1 MAKTRIQIAKP
12 DIIKLFE
19 RGSERIY
26 RRKDL
31 AGILAEN
38 REFWRLA
45 QSETV
50 NSFIHF
56 LVKLRKLQRA
66 EFAFPH
72 RKETRFTWGDVPFY
86 EVVQAV
92 KPTAYFSH
100 YTAMYFHGLT
110 DQIPKTVYLNNEQQ
124 PKPVRSIHLKQ
135 TEVDAAFRR
144 PPRVTSN
151 VTQFRGYRVCL
162 INGKHSGN
170 LGVIDIIGP
179 DDAKV
184 RVTSLER
191 TLIDITVRPAYSG
204 GVFEVLEAYRRAR
217 RAHGPVSV
225 NRLAAMLKSLDFV
238 YPYNQ
243 AIGFYLE
250 RSAVYTASQIRLLRK
265 RQFEIDFYLTHN
277 MQETDY
283 DEGWR
288 LFYPK
293 GF

>member
-12 DIIKLFE
+12 DILRLFQK
-19 RGSERIY
+19 RSERIY

-38 REFWRLA
+38 REFWRFA

-50 NSFIHF
+50 NSFIDF
-56 LVKLRKLQRA
+56 LLKHTKLRRA

-86 EVVQAV
+86 ELVQAV

-100 YTAMYFHGLT
+100 YTAMYFHELT
-110 DQIPKTVYLNNEQQ
+110 DQIPKTVYLNNEQR
-124 PKPVRSIHLKQ
+124 PKPTRVIELRQ

-144 PPRVTSN
+144 PPRMTSN
-151 VTQFRGYRVCL
+151 VTRFRGYRVCL

-170 LGVIDIIGP
+170 LGVIDIVGP

-204 GVFEVLEAYRRAR
+204 GVFEVLEAYRRA
-217 RAHGPVSV
+217 HGRVSV

-250 RSAVYTASQIRLLRK
+250 RAAVYTASQIRLLRK
-265 RQFEIDFYLTHN
+265 KQFEIDFYLTHN
-277 MQETDY
+277 MSEMDY

-293 GF
+293 GL

>member
-1 MAKTRIQIAKP
+1 VAKTRIQIARP
-12 DIIKLFE
+12 DIVKLFDQRPE
-19 RGSERIY
+19 SIF

-31 AGILAEN
+31 ADILSQN

-50 NSFIHF
+50 NSFVDF
-56 LVKLRKLQRA
+56 LVKHTKLRRA

-86 EVVQAV
+86 ELVQAV

-100 YTAMYFHGLT
+100 YTAMYFHELT
-110 DQIPKTVYLNNEQQ
+110 DQIPKTVYLNNEQR
-124 PKPVRSIHLKQ
+124 PKPARDVDLKQ
-135 TEVDAAFRR
+135 AEVDIAFRR
-144 PPRVTSN
+144 PPRMTSN
-151 VTQFRGYRVCL
+151 VTRFRGYRICL
-162 INGKHSGN
+162 INGKHSGD
-170 LGVIDIIGP
+170 LGVVDMPGP
-179 DDAKV
+179 DESEV

-204 GVFEVLEAYRRAR
+204 GVFEVLEAYRRA
-217 RAHGPVSV
+217 HGRVSV

-238 YPYNQ
+238 YPYDQ

-250 RSAVYTASQIRLLRK
+250 RSAVYTDSQIRLLRK
-265 RQFEIDFYLTHN
+265 RPFEIDFYLTHN
-277 MQETDY
+277 MKDLDY

-293 GF
+293 GL